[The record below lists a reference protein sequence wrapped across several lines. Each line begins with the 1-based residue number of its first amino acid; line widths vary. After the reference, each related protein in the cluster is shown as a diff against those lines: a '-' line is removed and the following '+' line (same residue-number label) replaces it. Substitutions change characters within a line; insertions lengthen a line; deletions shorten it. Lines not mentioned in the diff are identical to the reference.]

1 MAVSVTMISTPFD
14 VDVKTLST
22 VDSTDVGAGV
32 SSGSS
37 SSSSSSVLVDVVK
50 VVPPSAEG
58 DDSDSV
64 VEVAAV

>member
-1 MAVSVTMISTPFD
+1 MAVSVTMMSTPFD

-50 VVPPSAEG
+50 VVPKKKQVSNLAK
-58 DDSDSV
+58 
-64 VEVAAV
+64 